1 MNKSIYNEG
10 GGAKN
15 MMVITYPYPSR
26 VKNMMI
32 ARGHVLLIAGAV
44 STTFPPPMQPLDRT
58 ILQSDS
64 R

>member
-10 GGAKN
+10 GGA
-15 MMVITYPYPSR
+15 
-26 VKNMMI
+26 KNMMI